1 MKNILTPLAV
11 VALAG
16 SLSAQTTYLSEDFDA
31 GLIPPAGWT
40 NVNNNGSTGGTGWE
54 ADLLLGRAWHQD
66 EFATPSSDNT
76 LVSPV
81 MDLSGATNVYLH
93 FDGETRW
100 ANYLANH
107 PTSVGDG
114 ISTMEVSTDG
124 GLTWTV
130 VWTDTSTA
138 TGSALEAY
146 SPTVDLS
153 AYAGNASVQIGIHFF
168 GTFAQEWWVDNV
180 VVDDQSGTGGGLV
193 YSITGLVAGGVANFS
208 VSGATPGGT
217 VLLGYSLTGAG
228 PTATPYGSVD
238 MTAPINT
245 LASLTADINGDAAFA
260 PTVPGGAAGATL
272 YTQGLDLA
280 SGTLTNSLAELVL

>member
-1 MKNILTPLAV
+1 MKNILTPLAIA
-11 VALAG
+11 ALAG
-16 SLSAQTTYLSEDFDA
+16 SLSAQTTYLSEDFSS
-31 GLIPPAGWT
+31 GVPPTGWLH
-40 NVNNNGSTGGTGWE
+40 VNNNAGTGVGWIP
-54 ADLLLGRAWHQD
+54 ALDGSGRAQHED
-66 EFATPSSDNT
+66 EFAPGTTDFT
-76 LVSPV
+76 LVSPA
-81 MDLSGATNVYLH
+81 MDLSAAGGVYLH
-93 FDGETRW
+93 FDGETNW

-107 PTSVGDG
+107 PSSLGDG
-114 ISTMEVSTDG
+114 VSTMEVSTDG
-124 GLTWTV
+124 GVTWAV
-130 VWTDTSTA
+130 VWTDTAQTSGDT
-138 TGSALEAY
+138 Y

-153 AYAGNASVQIGIHFF
+153 SYAGNASVQVGVHFY

-180 VVDDQSGTGGGLV
+180 VVDDQAGTGGGLT
-193 YSITGLVAGGVANFS
+193 YSITGLVAGGVANFA

-245 LASLTADINGDAAFA
+245 LASLTADINGDASFA